1 MPFYIQSPFKPVP
14 QLLIAGT
21 PAYVFGSF
29 NDKTGPT
36 LGVVLSDSGNGTTST
51 VTFQIISG
59 NIPIT
64 DTLVTI
70 VGTANNAGAFNVTNA
85 QVLSVTQVDTPDDG
99 VYTITFLGTGTGA
112 KANDYGQL
120 IIQQREI
127 GDALTSAGGSSF
139 PVNAGAAGPNSNG
152 KSLSV
157 TVKLP
162 ATTAANPS
170 TLSGVTVNI
179 QGANLDLDSEY
190 NTIGVVGTG
199 LAAGTTTDWQSGQG
213 DTATGTLA
221 AGSVTFPNFRFYR
234 LNVSAATGAGPI
246 IGKILE

>member
-1 MPFYIQSPFKPVP
+1 MGFYITSPFKPMPRLLVP
-14 QLLIAGT
+14 GT
-21 PAYVFGSF
+21 PEYVFGSF

-36 LGVVLSDSGNGTTST
+36 LGTILSDSGTGSTST
-51 VTFQIISG
+51 VMFQIQSG

-70 VGTANNAGAFNVTNA
+70 VGSANAAGAYNVTNVI
-85 QVLSVTQVDTPDDG
+85 VLSVTQVDTPDDG
-99 VYTITFLGTGTGA
+99 VYTITFSGSGNSVKTA
-112 KANDYGQL
+112 DSGQL
-120 IIQQREI
+120 VIQQREI
-127 GDALTSAGGSSF
+127 GDALTSANGASV
-139 PVNAGAAGPNSNG
+139 PVTCGAAGPNSNG

-162 ATTAANPS
+162 AATTANPS
-170 TLSGVTVNI
+170 TLSTVTVTV

-190 NTIGVVGTG
+190 NDIGTVGTG
-199 LAAGTTTDWQSGQG
+199 LAAGSTTDWQSGQG

-234 LNVSAATGAGPI
+234 LKTAAVTGAGPI
-246 IGKILE
+246 IAKILM

>member
-1 MPFYIQSPFKPVP
+1 MGFYISSPFKAMPAVLTP
-14 QLLIAGT
+14 GT
-21 PAYVFGSF
+21 PKYVLGSF

-36 LGVVLSDSGNGTTST
+36 LGTILFDSGDGTTST
-51 VTFQIISG
+51 VTFQIQSG

-70 VGTANNAGAFNVTNA
+70 VGSVNSAGGYNVTNA

-99 VYTITFLGTGTGA
+99 VYTITFSGSGTSA
-112 KANDYGQL
+112 KTADSGQL

-127 GDALTSAGGSSF
+127 GNVLSTATATSE
-139 PVNAGAAGPNSNG
+139 PVTIGAAGPNSNG

-162 ATTAANPS
+162 ATSTANPS
-170 TLSGVTVNI
+170 TLAAVTVTI

-190 NTIGVVGTG
+190 NDIGTVV
-199 LAAGTTTDWQSGQG
+199 AAGSAGHTYDWQSGQG

-221 AGSVTFPNFRFYR
+221 AGSVLAPNFRFYR
-234 LNVSAATGAGPI
+234 LSITGATGSGPI
-246 IGKILE
+246 IAKILE